1 MESEQVE
8 HGALLAQMEE
18 LEAEGKTVMLV
29 AIDGEAAGLVAV
41 ADTIKTRRR
50 RLLPV

>member
-18 LEAEGKTVMLV
+18 LEAEGKQLCLYPLMEKQR
-29 AIDGEAAGLVAV
+29 G
-41 ADTIKTRRR
+41 
-50 RLLPV
+50 